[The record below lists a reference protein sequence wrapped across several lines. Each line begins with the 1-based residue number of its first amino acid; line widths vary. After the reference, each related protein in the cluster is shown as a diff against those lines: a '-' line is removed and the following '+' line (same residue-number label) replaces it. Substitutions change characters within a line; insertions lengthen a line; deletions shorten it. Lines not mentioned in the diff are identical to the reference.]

1 MTEVSEWRSRVDTAL
16 GRITEG
22 IDGLKEGQGKMCKE
36 QDKLDARVV
45 TLEGSSIA
53 AGAISKWKERFFGS
67 VIAIVG
73 AVVGFLA
80 KVFLK

>member
-36 QDKLDARVV
+36 QEKLTTRVG
-45 TLEGSSIA
+45 TLENSSIA

-67 VIAIVG
+67 AIAIVG